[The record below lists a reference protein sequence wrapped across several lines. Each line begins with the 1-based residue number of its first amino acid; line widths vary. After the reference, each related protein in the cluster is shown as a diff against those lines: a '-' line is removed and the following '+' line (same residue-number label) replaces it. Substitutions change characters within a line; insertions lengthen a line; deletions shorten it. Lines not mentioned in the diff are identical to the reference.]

1 MESESR
7 RQEGLIAASE
17 GRHADAIA
25 AFRDVR
31 RAEPDNAKVAMLL
44 GNELVR
50 AGHMAEG
57 IRTLAD
63 AAALDPNDARIWT
76 NLATARYQKGQPFL
90 AFRDAQR
97 ALSIDPN
104 DADAQRI
111 SDLAEGAPPDVAA
124 LADREPFWTRLGITA
139 VVLGIAITILLA
151 KFPVVNM
158 PTAAGKSALE
168 GSSLKSDPLSQYL
181 VIAWMFVGVGSSLWM
196 LLDVLN
202 RRARLMWL
210 MPNAICCICGAP
222 WGPLALYIFA
232 GRKPRQNS

>member
-31 RAEPDNAKVAMLL
+31 RAQPDNAKVAMLL

-50 AGHMAEG
+50 AGHEAEG
-57 IRTLAD
+57 IRTLAA

-76 NLATARYQKGQPFL
+76 NLAIARYQKGQSLL
-90 AFRDAQR
+90 AYRDAHR

-124 LADREPFWTRLGITA
+124 LAEREPFWTRLGIGLVIA
-139 VVLGIAITILLA
+139 GFVVTVLLA
-151 KFPVVNM
+151 RFPVVNFSS
-158 PTAAGKSALE
+158 AAGKSAME
-168 GSSLKSDPLSQYL
+168 GSTLKSDPLSQYL
-181 VIAWMFVGVGSSLWM
+181 VIALVFIGVGSSLWM

-202 RRARLMWL
+202 RRARLLWL

-232 GRKPRQNS
+232 GRKTRQSP

>member
-31 RAEPDNAKVAMLL
+31 RAQPDNAKVAMLL

-50 AGHMAEG
+50 AGHVAEG
-57 IRTLAD
+57 IRTLAA

-76 NLATARYQKGQPFL
+76 NLAIARYQKGQSLL
-90 AFRDAQR
+90 AYRDAHR

-124 LADREPFWTRLGITA
+124 LAEREPFWTRLGIGLVIA
-139 VVLGIAITILLA
+139 GFVVTVLLA
-151 KFPVVNM
+151 RFPVVNFSS
-158 PTAAGKSALE
+158 AAGKSAME
-168 GSSLKSDPLSQYL
+168 GSTLKSDPLSQYL
-181 VIAWMFVGVGSSLWM
+181 VIALVFIGVGSSLWM

-202 RRARLMWL
+202 RRARLLWL

-232 GRKPRQNS
+232 GRKTRQSP

>member
-7 RQEGLIAASE
+7 RQEGVIAAGE

-50 AGHMAEG
+50 AGHIAEG

-63 AAALDPNDARIWT
+63 AAALDPEDARIWT

-97 ALSIDPN
+97 ALSIDPEN
-104 DADAQRI
+104 ADAKRI

-124 LADREPFWTRLGITA
+124 LAEREPFWTRLGWGLVAAGI
-139 VVLGIAITILLA
+139 VVTGLLA
-151 KFPVVNM
+151 KFLPVNL
-158 PTAAGKSALE
+158 PNTPGKSTIE
-168 GSSLKSDPLSQYL
+168 TSSLKTDPFSQYL
-181 VIAWMFVGVGSSLWM
+181 VIALVFVGIGSSLWM

-202 RRARLMWL
+202 RRSRLMWL
-210 MPNAICCICGAP
+210 MPNLICLMCGAP
-222 WGPLALYIFA
+222 WGPLALYLFA
-232 GRKPRQNS
+232 GRKTRQSA